1 MLFNDSELT
10 QPSYL
15 LIQSVINTAYAWVR
29 DPCVTAPQ
37 SVLFIYYFLSLS
49 KCRCENKPNEH
60 LSSAKEEIPFFN
72 HKYQAI
78 CSVSEQTSYRL
89 CGLMS

>member
-15 LIQSVINTAYAWVR
+15 IIQSVINTAYAWVR

-37 SVLFIYYFLSLS
+37 SVLFIYLLLPEPV
-49 KCRCENKPNEH
+49 KVQVRK
-60 LSSAKEEIPFFN
+60 
-72 HKYQAI
+72 
-78 CSVSEQTSYRL
+78 QT
-89 CGLMS
+89 